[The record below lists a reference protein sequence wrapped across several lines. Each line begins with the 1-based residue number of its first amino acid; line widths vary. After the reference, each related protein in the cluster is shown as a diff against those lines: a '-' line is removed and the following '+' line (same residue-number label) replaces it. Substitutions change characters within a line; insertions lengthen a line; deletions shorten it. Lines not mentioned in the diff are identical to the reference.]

1 MATQE
6 YAASIQGVSIRV
18 TRLDAAGNLLNGPG
32 DSYVTSAFMRASF
45 TPEYEEGDE
54 ITEKNA
60 NGIVCVTYKSPDVL
74 KRITMELAICEPD
87 PEISNLIS
95 GGLLLRKNLGTFASP
110 DNKSVGWA
118 SPAVGDDPAGFGVAI
133 EVWSHA
139 IKDGKKSSTLPYFHW
154 VFPYA
159 KLRQSGDRVIENGM
173 LATTFEGYG
182 LGNTQFSSGPDGRWE
197 FPTAAER
204 PYSYARATWAPVGL
218 TGFYTWNYVGEG
230 SAEDTT
236 YNAVTN
242 LDGISAEVTSV
253 ALTSNVATVTTTT
266 AHSFAVGQSV
276 TISGAEEALVVTNK
290 SLTSNVASLT
300 LSSVTANQLA
310 VGDVVAIT
318 GVDTTFNATAATLTG
333 VNTVTKVI
341 TYAVTADDVSA
352 TATSGAVVR
361 AFFNTTGTIDTVP
374 TTTTFTFNDRN
385 GTAMAR
391 SGGNITTITSP
402 NGAVASVGSLTSS
415 TTGYN
420 VPGNKDF
427 NPDVAVDRVINS
439 NENPTA

>member
-32 DSYVTSAFMRASF
+32 DSYVTSAFMRVSF

-95 GGLLLRKNLGTFASP
+95 GGLLLRKNLGTFGTP

-118 SPAVGDDPAGFGVAI
+118 SPAVGDDPSGFGVSI

-139 IKDGKKSSTLPYFHW
+139 IKDGKKSTTLPYFHW

-182 LGNTQFSSGPDGRWE
+182 LGNTRFGSGPDGYWE
-197 FPTAAER
+197 FPVAAER
-204 PYSYARATWAPVGL
+204 PYSYARTTWAPVGL
-218 TGFYTWNYVGEG
+218 AGFYTWNYVGEG
-230 SAEDTT
+230 SAEDRT
-236 YNAVTN
+236 YNVVTN
-242 LDGISAEVTSV
+242 LDGISAEIASV

-266 AHSFAVGQSV
+266 PHSFAVNQLV
-276 TISGAEEALVVTNK
+276 TISDAEAALVVTNK
-290 SLTSNVASLT
+290 ALTANVATLTVSSL
-300 LSSVTANQLA
+300 TANQLA
-310 VGDVVAIT
+310 IGDNVTVTGVDATFNGVYAVT
-318 GVDTTFNATAATLTG
+318 GVDTGAKTF
-333 VNTVTKVI
+333 
-341 TYAVTADDVSA
+341 TYAKVATNVTSA
-352 TATSGAVVR
+352 PATGAVVR
-361 AFFNTTGTIDTVP
+361 EFFNTTATIDSVTSN
-374 TTTTFTFNDRN
+374 TFTFNDRA
-385 GTAMAR
+385 GTAINRA
-391 SGGNITTITSP
+391 NITTITSP
-402 NGAVASVGSLTSS
+402 TNAVASVGSLTSS

-427 NPDVAVDRVINS
+427 NPDLSVDRVINS